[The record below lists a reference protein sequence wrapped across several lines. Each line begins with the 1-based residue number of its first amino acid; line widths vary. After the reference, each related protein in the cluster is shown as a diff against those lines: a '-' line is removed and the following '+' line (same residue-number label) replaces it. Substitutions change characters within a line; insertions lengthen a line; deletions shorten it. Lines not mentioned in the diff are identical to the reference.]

1 MMNMGKNKAAKVV
14 ARKRLGLGPA
24 GKLILAASFGLT
36 GAGVMVA
43 MVTAQTADTSGLSLG
58 VEEAAPAQPLA
69 PVPAGYT
76 FAKVTVDGNDK
87 VDVPTVLAFLELPK
101 GQVVTDAALNDA
113 YQRIVASGLFARVEL
128 VPQAD
133 GLLIKVVE
141 NPMIGTIDYQ
151 GNDLVKDP
159 DLEKFITEKA
169 GQIYSPAAA
178 LSDAAVIAEVYRQN
192 GRMAAT
198 VTPRIIHRPGNRVD
212 LVFEIVEGSVAEV
225 ARLSFVGN
233 KDFSDYRLRQILST
247 KQAGILHNL
256 IQRDMFQIDRLEMDK
271 KMLTDFYQ
279 SRGYLDFQILDAGAT
294 YARDRNA
301 TFMTF
306 TISEGQSFR
315 LGKVTTISELDTI
328 DPAPYDKLSRLRSG
342 VTYTP
347 TIIQN
352 SVEAMESLALKNGL
366 NFVAVEPR
374 VTRNDRDG
382 TVDVT
387 FAIVKGPRIFVERID
402 IEGNT
407 TTLDSVI
414 RRQFRAV
421 EGDPLNPREIAQAAE
436 RIKALGFFGD
446 VQVDKMAGTAPDQ
459 DVVKVAVTE
468 APTGSLSLGASYGAS
483 TGFGVNIGFSERN
496 FLGRGQGLT
505 LNVQTGSDNLDSKV
519 VFNEPAFLGRDL
531 NFGFAAGYNQTTQQ
545 NSNYDKTVISISPSL
560 GFAVNDLARLRVNYG
575 LSSEDVSNVGGTTV
589 NTSSSEILQAE
600 AGSAIRSSVG
610 FTYTWDDRNSGL
622 RPNGG
627 VMVQFGN
634 EFAGLGGDVR
644 VVQTS
649 LRALAETKVL
659 NGDMTLRASF
669 EGGAV
674 TSYGDYVTR
683 VTDRYLSAGT
693 LRGFEPNGIGPRD
706 LNASNKDALGGNYF
720 SAVHLE
726 ASFPLGLPEE
736 YGISGGAFVEAGSV
750 WGLNNRAGTAK
761 VGGDPADGT
770 VDDSMHIRT
779 VAGLTL
785 FWTTPLGPLRFDF
798 TRAGAKQDYD
808 QEKTF
813 DFTISTRF

>member
-1 MMNMGKNKAAKVV
+1 MNMGKDNVGKATE
-14 ARKRLGLGPA
+14 RKRFGIGVA
-24 GKLILAASFGLT
+24 GNLILAAGIGLV
-36 GAGVMVA
+36 GIGVVGTTA
-43 MVTAQTADTSGLSLG
+43 TAQTTDTSGLSLG
-58 VEEAAPAQPLA
+58 VVETAPAVPLP

-76 FAKVTVDGNDK
+76 IADIRVEGNDQ
-87 VDVPTVLAFLELPK
+87 VDVPTIVAFLGLPK

-113 YQRIVASGLFARVEL
+113 YQRIVASGLFARVEF
-128 VPQAD
+128 VPGAD

-151 GNDLVKDP
+151 GNALIKDEV
-159 DLEKFITEKA
+159 LEKFVAAKR
-169 GQIYSPAAA
+169 GQIYSPAVAE
-178 LSDAAVIAEVYRQN
+178 SDAAIIAEAYRQN

-198 VTPRIIHRPGNRVD
+198 VTPRIIRRENNRVD
-212 LVFEIVEGSVAEV
+212 LVFEIVEGGVAEV
-225 ARLSFVGN
+225 ARVSFVGN

-256 IQRDMFQIDRLEMDK
+256 IQRDMFQIDRLETDK
-271 KMLTDFYQ
+271 KMLTDFYL

-294 YARDRNA
+294 YSRDRKA

-306 TISEGQSFR
+306 SVLEGQSFTV
-315 LGKVTTISELDTI
+315 GDVTTISEVEGL
-328 DPAPYDKLSRLRSG
+328 DPAEYDSLRRLRTG

-352 SVEAMESLALKNGL
+352 NIQAMESLALKKGL

-374 VTRNDRDG
+374 ITRNDRDG
-382 TVDVT
+382 TVNVT
-387 FAIVKGPRIFVERID
+387 FALIKGPRIFVERID

-407 TTLDSVI
+407 TTLDAVI
-414 RRQFRAV
+414 RRQFRVV

-436 RIKALGFFGD
+436 RIRALGFFGD
-446 VQVDKMAGTAPDQ
+446 VQVDKVPGTGPDQ

-468 APTGSLSLGASYGAS
+468 APTGSLTLGASFGAS
-483 TGFGVNIGFSERN
+483 TGLGLNIGFAERN
-496 FLGRGQGLT
+496 FLGRGQALT
-505 LNVQTGSDNLDSKV
+505 VNLQTGTDNLDSKIA
-519 VFNEPAFLGRDL
+519 FTEPAFMGRNL
-531 NFGFAAGYNQTTQQ
+531 TFGFEADYASSTQN
-545 NSNYDKTVISISPSL
+545 NSSYDKTVISVSPSL
-560 GFAVNDLARLRVNYG
+560 GFAVSDLARVRVNYS
-575 LSSEDVSNVGGTTV
+575 LSSEDLSNVGGSTV
-589 NTSSSEILQAE
+589 SSSSDILQKE
-600 AGSAIRSSVG
+600 SGSAIRSSVG
-610 FTYTWDDRNSGL
+610 LTYTWDDRASGL
-622 RPNGG
+622 RPKGG

-634 EFAGLGGDVR
+634 EFAGLGGDVN

-649 LRALAETKVL
+649 VKAVAETKVM
-659 NGDMTLRASF
+659 NDDISLRASF
-669 EGGAV
+669 EGAAV
-674 TSYGDYVTR
+674 TSFGGYVTR

-693 LRGFEPNGIGPRD
+693 LHGFEPNGIGPRD
-706 LNASNKDALGGNYF
+706 LNADNKDALGGNYF

-726 ASFPLGLPEE
+726 AAFPLGLPEE

-750 WGLNNRAGTAK
+750 WGLNNTAGTL
-761 VGGDPADGT
+761 GDNPPDGT

-808 QEKTF
+808 KERSF
-813 DFTISTRF
+813 DFTIATKF